1 VLKGTTVNKEIE
13 DMARDLAG
21 KGYAKTTQKAYLKE
35 AKYLVQWAGKPPSE
49 MTRDELRQYVDE
61 LRRTTKSASM
71 LSSKFCALFFLYK
84 KTLGKPERVSF
95 LSLPKQRSKVP
106 DVLTEKEVLSLLQKL
121 EVPRYQGV
129 AMVMYG
135 AGLRIDEALNLQ
147 VTDIDGERG
156 VIRVRHGKGDKPRE
170 AKLSPVL
177 YGWLREYWTLTQPP
191 SNYLFAAPRTGKR
204 PTKSTINKAFKLAA
218 EAAWIKKPVYAHV
231 LRHSF
236 ATHLLEQG
244 VDIYIVSRL
253 LGHESL
259 KSTRRYARVTRKIIR
274 QVPSPVDLLPQGRP
288 PKPTL

>member
-1 VLKGTTVNKEIE
+1 MNQEIE

-35 AKYLVQWAGKPPSE
+35 ARALAEWAGKPPSE
-49 MTRDELRQYVDE
+49 ITREELRQYVE
-61 LRRTTKSASM
+61 GLRQSAKSTSG
-71 LSSKFCALFFLYK
+71 LRSQFCALFFLYK
-84 KTLGKPERVSF
+84 RTLGMPEHVSF
-95 LSLPKQRSKVP
+95 FSLPKQRSKVP
-106 DVLTEKEVLSLLQKL
+106 DVLTQKEVQSLLQRI
-121 EVPRYQGV
+121 EVARYQGI

-147 VTDIDGERG
+147 VSDIDGERG
-156 VIRVRHGKGDKPRE
+156 IIRVRHGKGDKARE
-170 AKLSPVL
+170 AKLSPAL
-177 YGWLREYWTLTQPP
+177 YGWLREYWSIAQPAG
-191 SNYLFAAPRTGKR
+191 SYLFGARRTGKR
-204 PTKSTINKAFKLAA
+204 PMKSTVNKALKKAA
-218 EAAWIKKPVYAHV
+218 EAAWIKKPVHAHV

-259 KSTRRYARVTRKIIR
+259 MSTRRYARVTRKIIR

>member
-1 VLKGTTVNKEIE
+1 MSEWIDEMTQ
-13 DMARDLAG
+13 DLAG
-21 KGYAKTTQKAYLKE
+21 KGYVKRTQEEYLQE
-35 AKYLVQWAGKPPSE
+35 AKNLAAWAGKAPSE
-49 MTRDELRQYVDE
+49 ITREELRQYVE
-61 LRRTTKSASM
+61 EQRQVTKCASR
-71 LSSKFCALFFLYK
+71 LSSKFCALFFLFR
-84 KTLGKPERVSF
+84 KTLGKPEWVSF
-95 LSLPKQRSKVP
+95 ISLPKKRTAVP
-106 DVLTEKEVLSLLQKL
+106 DVLTQKEVQSLLHKL
-121 EVPRYQGV
+121 EVPRYQGI

-135 AGLRIDEALNLQ
+135 SGLRIDEALNLQ

-170 AKLSPVL
+170 AKLSPTL

-191 SNYLFAAPRTGKR
+191 SSYLFASPRTGKR
-204 PTKSTINKAFKLAA
+204 PMKSTINKALKKAA